1 MTPSFSPLSTQAA
14 HMRDGPL
21 FLLALTALLIALAWL
36 GVSAFFHRR
45 NLRALPIRV
54 HVAGARGKSTVTRMI
69 AAGLRADGLRVIAKA
84 TGSEPRLVLP
94 DGAEEVWRRRGPAS
108 VREQIR
114 FMARAARMGAQAVVV
129 ECMAVRPEFVWA
141 SESQLIRATVTVIT
155 NARPD
160 HFEELGHDPQ
170 TMERALAFA
179 IPAGGDV
186 ILSGEAATPFMLA
199 SAKAR
204 GCRTV
209 IAPSDGLDPD
219 QTNRAIALAACQAL
233 GVAHDQ
239 AEQAIMQAGADP
251 GGFFRLHMEMD
262 GARFCFVNAFACND
276 VASLA
281 RLWGRRDARAPATV
295 LLNARHDRPLRT
307 QEFLRFL
314 AAQAA
319 RPRLFLSGDPLA
331 MRLARRA
338 GFSPGA
344 IHWLPAGS
352 VEEAVA
358 ALLRGSDAETE
369 IWGIGNYHGLGRD
382 MVAYA
387 RRSARTC

>member
-1 MTPSFSPLSTQAA
+1 MTPSFFPLSAQAA

-21 FLLALTALLIALAWL
+21 FLLALTALLTALAWL
-36 GVSAFFHRR
+36 GLSAFFHRR
-45 NLRALPIRV
+45 NLRAIPIRV

-141 SESQLIRATVTVIT
+141 SEAQLVRATLTVIT

-170 TMERALAFA
+170 AMERALAFA
-179 IPAGGDV
+179 IPAGGDL
-186 ILSGEAATPFMLA
+186 ILSGEAATPLMLA

-209 IAPSDGLDPD
+209 IAPIDGLDPD
-219 QTNRAIALAACQAL
+219 EANRAIALAACEAL
-233 GVAHDQ
+233 GVAHDK
-239 AEQAIMQAGADP
+239 AAQAIAEAGADP
-251 GGFFRLHMEMD
+251 GGFFRQPMELD

-281 RLWGRRDARAPATV
+281 RLWGSRDARAPATV
-295 LLNARHDRPLRT
+295 LLNARRDRPLRT
-307 QEFLRFL
+307 QGFLQFL
-314 AAQAA
+314 AAQGPL
-319 RPRLFLSGDPLA
+319 PRLFLSGDPLA

-338 GFSPGA
+338 GFSPGG
-344 IHWLPAGS
+344 IHWLGAGS
-352 VEEAVA
+352 VEETVA
-358 ALLRGSDAETE
+358 ALLREAGAETE
-369 IWGIGNYHGLGRD
+369 VWGIGNYHGLGRD
-382 MVAYA
+382 LIEYA
-387 RRSARTC
+387 RRSARIC